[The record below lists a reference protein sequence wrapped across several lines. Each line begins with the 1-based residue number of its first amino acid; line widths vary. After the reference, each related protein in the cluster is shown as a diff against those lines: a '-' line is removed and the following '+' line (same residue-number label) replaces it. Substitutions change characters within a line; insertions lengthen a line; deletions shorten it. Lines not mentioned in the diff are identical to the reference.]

1 MKLSRKERREGNKR
15 KEAGKSGR
23 KERGRRGGGRE
34 ESVPLNSCRV
44 LFLPC
49 RLSPALELKR
59 GSLWH
64 QRLSLWFLFPAPAGT
79 QTSLKWV
86 FGFWDSLPAEE
97 PWTAGS
103 AHMELF
109 SQAKWQALR
118 ITVSVRCI
126 WDISTPSFTLLQ
138 RLEDASKGRVL
149 GWFLLVWN
157 SWAAVLCGGC
167 SEVSLAFSPQS
178 FNFLSST

>member
-59 GSLWH
+59 GSFWH

-86 FGFWDSLPAEE
+86 FGFWDTASLLKSLGLQGLLT
-97 PWTAGS
+97 WS
-103 AHMELF
+103 
-109 SQAKWQALR
+109 
-118 ITVSVRCI
+118 
-126 WDISTPSFTLLQ
+126 SFH
-138 RLEDASKGRVL
+138 RLSGKL
-149 GWFLLVWN
+149 
-157 SWAAVLCGGC
+157 
-167 SEVSLAFSPQS
+167 SE
-178 FNFLSST
+178 